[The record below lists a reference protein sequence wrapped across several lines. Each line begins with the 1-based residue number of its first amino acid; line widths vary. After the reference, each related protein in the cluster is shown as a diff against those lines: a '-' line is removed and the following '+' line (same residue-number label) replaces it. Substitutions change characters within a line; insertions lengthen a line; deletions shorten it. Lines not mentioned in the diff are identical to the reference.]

1 MTNDL
6 SKPYYRGSTY
16 QYDEDLFNNP
26 YDVAKRNQAAKLQE
40 EQYEKYNVQ
49 PPSQQTA
56 EKKQS
61 HTKVPHYEI
70 DPVRKSAQHHVK
82 LVVVGDG
89 GCGKTCLLIS
99 YSQGTFPT
107 TYIPTIFENY
117 VTNLKIPNSRQHV
130 ELALWDTAGQE
141 EYDRLRPLSYAD
153 VDVILIC
160 YAVDAPVTLGNVKE
174 KWAPEVKH
182 FCPGVPIILVGT
194 KLDIEGSHLIPFE
207 EAELVKKRIGALFHI
222 RCSAKTTENI
232 NDVFDVAIHECL
244 KQILKQEAEEKKN
257 KRKSFFRKAEDE
269 DVGQS
274 YQAPNI
280 SSDYYRNSE
289 YALPN
294 DAYGPKKKTRKS
306 RCNIL

>member
-1 MTNDL
+1 MSNDL
-6 SKPYYRGSTY
+6 SKPYYRNSTY

-26 YDVAKRNQAAKLQE
+26 YDVAKRNEAAHLQE
-40 EQYEKYNVQ
+40 QQYEKYKAQ
-49 PPSQQTA
+49 SPSQLLNERKQTHA
-56 EKKQS
+56 P
-61 HTKVPHYEI
+61 VPHYEI
-70 DPVRKSAQHHVK
+70 DTVRKSAQRHIK

-160 YAVDAPVTLGNVKE
+160 YAVDAPITLGNVKE

-182 FCPGVPIILVGT
+182 FCPGIPIILVGT
-194 KLDIEGSHLIPFE
+194 KSDIEGANLIPFD
-207 EAELVKKRIGALFHI
+207 EAELVKRKIGAMAHI
-222 RCSAKTTENI
+222 RCSSKTTENI

-244 KQILKQEAEEKKN
+244 SKVLKAEAEEKKN
-257 KRKSFFRKAEDE
+257 KRKSFFKKPNDDLEE
-269 DVGQS
+269 SS

-294 DAYGPKKKTRKS
+294 DSFGSKKKARRS
-306 RCNIL
+306 RCSIL